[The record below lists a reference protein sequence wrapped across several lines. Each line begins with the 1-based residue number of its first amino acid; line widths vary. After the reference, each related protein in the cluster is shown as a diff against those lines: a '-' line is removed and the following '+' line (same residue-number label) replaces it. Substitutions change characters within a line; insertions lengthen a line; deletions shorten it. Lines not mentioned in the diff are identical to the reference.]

1 MHCILPLPQVGS
13 LVLSTFIRTCM
24 HACKSMHI
32 CMHVPQVGSLVLP
45 RQVVEVTGGTIAFTD
60 AECW

>member
-1 MHCILPLPQVGS
+1 MHTSSATGGQPGAVYIH
-13 LVLSTFIRTCM
+13 TYMCM